1 MKYLLP
7 LTAFILSSAHATT
20 GTGEY
25 FYGPDTSENIA
36 CQVAE
41 DFARDDVIRNF
52 LGESLESNTV
62 EQCFNEECFLLK
74 ETSNSTFGIIKKVN
88 KKEITKTVE
97 AGKLVCSVTIDADV
111 EKIQNDIAFHIRN
124 DNLVLKVGTEIK
136 FYGISNKKGNLY
148 IFNSYM
154 KKYHK
159 LYQTKINEV
168 DTEFTVPKS
177 NEVIVAKL
185 PDGVK
190 ISKEKLVF
198 LFTEL
203 DIQPKSV
210 YTDYEMQKMLEG
222 IPITKRRTVNRLTQ
236 IVR

>member
-7 LTAFILSSAHATT
+7 LMAFLLSSAHATT

-25 FYGPDTSENIA
+25 FYGPDTAENIA
-36 CQVAE
+36 CKVAE
-41 DFARDDVIRNF
+41 DFARDDAIRNF
-52 LGESLESNTV
+52 LGEFVESNTT
-62 EQCFNEECFLLK
+62 EQCFNEECIFLK
-74 ETSNSTFGIIKKVN
+74 ETNNSSFGLIKKVN
-88 KKEITKTVE
+88 KKEVTKTVE
-97 AGKLVCSVTIDADV
+97 EGKLICSVTIDVDI
-111 EKIQNDIAFHIRN
+111 EKIQNDIVFHIRN
-124 DNLVLKVGTEIK
+124 ENFALKIGSEIK
-136 FYGISNKKGNLY
+136 FSGISNKKGNLY

-154 KKYHK
+154 KKNYRLYHA
-159 LYQTKINEV
+159 KINEV
-168 DTEFTVPKS
+168 DIEFTVPKP
-177 NEVIVAKL
+177 NEIIVAKL

-203 DIQPKSV
+203 DLQTKSV

-222 IPITKRRTVNRLTQ
+222 IPITKRRTVNRLIQ